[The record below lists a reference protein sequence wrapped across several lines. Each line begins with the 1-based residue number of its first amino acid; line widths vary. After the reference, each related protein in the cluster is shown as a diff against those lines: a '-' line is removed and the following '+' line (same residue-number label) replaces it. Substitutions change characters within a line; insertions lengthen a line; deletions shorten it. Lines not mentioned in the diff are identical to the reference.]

1 MKTNAKIYSIM
12 RLAVVTVVVATL
24 TACGSSQY
32 TPYED
37 NDGIYN
43 SSSQPSEA
51 SVSENESTESDN
63 SSYYKQYFQA
73 KASTYGNAQEDD
85 VIFTDVEGYTSTET
99 YIADDGTIYEEEVPY
114 SEAYG
119 PWGDESSVTV
129 NIYSNPGYSY
139 WHRPLWWY
147 GSGWGLSYWN
157 YGWAGYYGP
166 TWGWH
171 SPFYWNSWYGVAHP
185 YYGYGAH
192 YNPYYG
198 GYSNYVAYNRG
209 RRNTDYNRGYRD
221 SGRSNATTRSN
232 RSYSRSEIDRRINN
246 ARSQQDARRSAPRSR
261 TDTYSRSRTNPNRS
275 TNMSRQNTRR
285 TSTPRNIS
293 RPTTTSRSS
302 GTINRGGSST
312 RSSGTSRSGG
322 SSKRGGGRG

>member
-1 MKTNAKIYSIM
+1 MKTNTQIYSII
-12 RLAVVTVVVATL
+12 RLLVAVVVVVSLAS
-24 TACGSSQY
+24 CGTSQY

-43 SSSQPSEA
+43 SSSQSTEA
-51 SVSENESTESDN
+51 QVSESEKEN

-73 KASTYGNAQEDD
+73 KASTYANAPEDD

-129 NIYSNPGYSY
+129 NIYSNPGYGY

-166 TWGWH
+166 AWGWH
-171 SPFYWNSWYGVAHP
+171 SPFYWNNWYGWSHP
-185 YYGYGAH
+185 YYGYAGH

-209 RRNTDYNRGYRD
+209 RRNTDSYRPGRTT
-221 SGRSNATTRSN
+221 GRSNATTRSN
-232 RSYSRSEIDRRINN
+232 RSYSRSEINRRINN
-246 ARSQQDARRSAPRSR
+246 ARSQQDARRSDGRNR
-261 TDTYSRSRTNPNRS
+261 TNTYSRSRTNTNRNS
-275 TNMSRQNTRR
+275 NMSRQNTRR
-285 TSTPRNIS
+285 SSTPRNIS
-293 RPTTTSRSS
+293 RPTTTNRSS
-302 GTINRGGSST
+302 GTINRGGSSV
-312 RSSGTSRSGG
+312 RSSGTRSGG
-322 SSKRGGGRG
+322 SSRSGGGRGGRG

>member
-1 MKTNAKIYSIM
+1 MKTKTKIYSLIK
-12 RLAVVTVVVATL
+12 LLFAAVVVVTL

-32 TPYED
+32 TAYED

-43 SSSQPSEA
+43 SNSGSPEAGASE
-51 SVSENESTESDN
+51 TEADN

-73 KASTYGNAQEDD
+73 KASTYANAPEDD
-85 VIFTDVEGYTSTET
+85 VIFTDVEGYASTET

-119 PWGDESSVTV
+119 PWGEESSVTV
-129 NIYSNPGYSY
+129 NIYNNPGYSY

-147 GSGWGLSYWN
+147 GSGWGLNYWN
-157 YGWAGYYGP
+157 YGWGGYYGP
-166 TWGWH
+166 AWGWH
-171 SPFYWNSWYGVAHP
+171 SPFYWNSWYGWGQP
-185 YYGYGAH
+185 YYGHGGY

-198 GYSNYVAYNRG
+198 SYSNNVAYNRG

-246 ARSQQDARRSAPRSR
+246 ARSQQDARRSATRSR
-261 TDTYSRSRTNPNRS
+261 PNTYSRSRTNTNRS

-285 TSTPRNIS
+285 SNPPRTIS
-293 RPTTTSRSS
+293 RPPTTTNRSS
-302 GTINRGGSST
+302 GTINRGGTST
-312 RSSGTSRSGG
+312 RSSGTTSGSG
-322 SSKRGGGRG
+322 RGGRG